1 MTTMKK
7 WWNGLFG
14 SKKGFAAKTIK
25 VQDLQPGQLVS
36 VELNRELIRGISL
49 TTEEG
54 LASRLPDDIKFIRGF
69 VKRIDQIKPQGNSIG
84 QINVLELLTA
94 IRFNPACATRLEIC
108 LLEHET
114 KSIKLIIEA

>member
-1 MTTMKK
+1 M
-7 WWNGLFG
+7 FG